1 MTENSKCVCK
11 HWYTGRL
18 LGSRLKPL
26 KFLLN
31 ECILK
36 GEKRTRKLRKQ
47 PANQP
52 KTPLS
57 IVELKVLP
65 VDQTWSCLIFFCQVR
80 HSGKLPQVW
89 MYLADLVCYFVKIYE
104 NPSSN
109 ISAYSCF
116 YNLSRSTT
124 NLYFTLY
131 IRYNFSTS
139 TLCIW
144 KYIFHLS
151 KFCYYVFYLKHF
163 IVLQNM
169 CSFYWTRYSDTWQ
182 VAKLFL
188 PFFKLA
194 TSSRS
199 WLLSVSSGFN
209 AQSVPAEMTS
219 LLS

>member
-1 MTENSKCVCK
+1 M
-11 HWYTGRL
+11 H
-18 LGSRLKPL
+18 
-26 KFLLN
+26 
-31 ECILK
+31 I
-36 GEKRTRKLRKQ
+36 KRRKKNQ
-47 PANQP
+47 KTKKTTNQP

-57 IVELKVLP
+57 LVELKILP

-89 MYLADLVCYFVKIYE
+89 MYSSTVFVWLLSDLVCYFVKIYE

-109 ISAYSCF
+109 ISAHSCF

-124 NLYFTLY
+124 NWYFTLY

-163 IVLQNM
+163 Y
-169 CSFYWTRYSDTWQ
+169 SFTEY
-182 VAKLFL
+182 VLFL
-188 PFFKLA
+188 LNK
-194 TSSRS
+194 
-199 WLLSVSSGFN
+199 V
-209 AQSVPAEMTS
+209 Q
-219 LLS
+219 